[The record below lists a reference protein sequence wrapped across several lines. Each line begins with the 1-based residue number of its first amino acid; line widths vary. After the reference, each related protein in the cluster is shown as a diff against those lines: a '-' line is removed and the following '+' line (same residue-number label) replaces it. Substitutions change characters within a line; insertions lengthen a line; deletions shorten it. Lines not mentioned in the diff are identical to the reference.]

1 MITFHEADSESA
13 NTVAVCTYYEIKYV
27 KNDSGF
33 VYVCSLALMTM
44 NFISLSHNPNRW
56 STSDHC
62 TLFVPRMC
70 VCVPQLR
77 DRGQVTRLS
86 QKFTMSKVDS
96 LFLVGA
102 RKDMQRQW
110 ILKMGIFTKKPVV
123 PSGRH
128 DTYRIIALHPDG
140 IFLIGQIY
148 WSKCLVWTAVICEC
162 EFLSFSRSNVFCVYR
177 EASREWSLTHSRSL
191 TLMQ

>member
-1 MITFHEADSESA
+1 MILVSCMCALSLWWRWISSVLVIIRIDDLPPI
-13 NTVAVCTYYEIKYV
+13 TV
-27 KNDSGF
+27 
-33 VYVCSLALMTM
+33 
-44 NFISLSHNPNRW
+44 
-56 STSDHC
+56 HC
-62 TLFVPRMC
+62 LCPEC

-177 EASREWSLTHSRSL
+177 EASREWPLTHSRSL